1 MQLQKTL
8 QEYMNRRL
16 EVEIRLVRHAT
27 LVIELDGRT
36 LLVDPM
42 LSDGV
47 NEKFRSFLPTSPPN
61 SNPTVPL
68 PAGLDLS
75 SILSSVDAV
84 FVTHTHPDH
93 FDDAAVNQ
101 LLKQLSA
108 DCPIFC
114 QPLGEG
120 QQQSDEEKIS
130 NFGFSPVQTVEP
142 NPPPFPFDGI
152 EVFRTDG
159 QHGPNNIEGDG
170 VPIGPVSGF
179 VLRSQTEPTLYIAGD
194 TIFCPEVQEALDQ
207 FQPEIV
213 VVNAGAAQIPAD
225 TPPITMSKE
234 DVEKVCTHMPSA
246 TVIAV
251 HMDALD
257 HCLEHRTD
265 LANFIESK
273 GLSAQVRIPADGESM
288 KF

>member
-1 MQLQKTL
+1 M
-8 QEYMNRRL
+8 
-16 EVEIRLVRHAT
+16 EIQLVRHAT
-27 LVIELDGRT
+27 LVIQLDGKT
-36 LLVDPM
+36 LLIDPM
-42 LSDGV
+42 LGDVG
-47 NEKFRSFLPTSPPN
+47 EFMSFLPTSPPN

-101 LLKQLSA
+101 LSA

-120 QQQSDEEKIS
+120 QQQSDEEKLS
-130 NFGFSPVQTVEP
+130 NFGFSSVQTVDP

-152 EVFRTDG
+152 DVFRTEG

-170 VPIGPVSGF
+170 VFIGPVSGF
-179 VLRSQTEPTLYIAGD
+179 VLRSQNEPTLYIAGD
-194 TIFCPEVQEALDQ
+194 TIWCQEVEDALDTYK
-207 FQPEIV
+207 PEIV
-213 VVNAGAAQIPAD
+213 VVNAGAAQIPEG
-225 TPPITMSKE
+225 THPITMSKD
-234 DVEKVCTHMPSA
+234 DVEKVCAHVPTNA

-273 GLSAQVRIPADGESM
+273 GLSAQVRIPADGESIE
-288 KF
+288 F